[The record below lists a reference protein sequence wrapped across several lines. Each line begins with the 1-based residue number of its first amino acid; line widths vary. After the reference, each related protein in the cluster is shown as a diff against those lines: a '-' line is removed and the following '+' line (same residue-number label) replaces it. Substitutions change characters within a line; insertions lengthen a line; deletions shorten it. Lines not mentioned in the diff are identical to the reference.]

1 MVCFH
6 ICSVLGNC
14 GYIWGLCENM
24 FVEFLCVFKEHS
36 RLDEYFL
43 WYLFAFFI
51 RRFFLPVNFFCINVV
66 MELCVCRRVAELYL
80 YWRYVVWFYVNI

>member
-1 MVCFH
+1 M
-6 ICSVLGNC
+6 
-14 GYIWGLCENM
+14 GLCIYRQREALCAFEGTWWYVSIYVVCWVIVGIFGACGENM

-51 RRFFLPVNFFCINVV
+51 RRLF
-66 MELCVCRRVAELYL
+66 LYL
-80 YWRYVVWFYVNI
+80 QIFFALM